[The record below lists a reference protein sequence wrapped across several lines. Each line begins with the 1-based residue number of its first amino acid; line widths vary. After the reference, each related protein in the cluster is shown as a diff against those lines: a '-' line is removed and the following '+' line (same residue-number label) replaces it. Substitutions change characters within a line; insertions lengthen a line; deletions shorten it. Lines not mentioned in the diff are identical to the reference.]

1 MMEPKFSGINIAT
14 KIHALMKNNPY
25 MQKDVDSKELR
36 YKYLSSEAVMDKI
49 QPSLID
55 LGLIALP
62 EFETISDANYT
73 TQKGAIWNRIR
84 VKLTLQVVDI
94 VSGEY
99 CTVSGEGGGTDS
111 GDKAVA
117 KAQTQASK
125 NLWCKLLNVSIG
137 NDPEADPN
145 TDKQQFTPVQNY
157 GFPAHELEIVTTW
170 NRAGWDPQGI
180 PQYIQARFGRPPAQL
195 TFEECYALM
204 MEFSSYAQDKIGGQ
218 Q

>member
-1 MMEPKFSGINIAT
+1 MESKFSGINIAS
-14 KIHALMKNNPY
+14 KIHALMEENPY

-49 QPSLID
+49 QPSLIK

-84 VKLTLQVVDI
+84 VRLTLQIVDI
-94 VSGEY
+94 ASGEF
-99 CTVSGEGGGTDS
+99 CTVFGEGGGTDS

-137 NDPEADPN
+137 NDPEADPS

-157 GFPAHELEIVTTW
+157 GFPANELEIMAAWT
-170 NRAGWDPQGI
+170 NAGWDPNGVAG
-180 PQYIQARFGRPPAQL
+180 YIQQRYNRSPAQL

-204 MEFSSYAQDKIGGQ
+204 MEFQSYAQQKLGGQ